1 MNFLTLSRVAQRAT
15 LLALIALGS
24 LCVQTVH
31 SQDASNAIEEL
42 QKEQKA
48 LATQY
53 ANLEEVFLR
62 MSQLEGATNPTR
74 AALLMQAAQMSKQMA
89 TQQRMSQASDL
100 LAKGQYSRA
109 IPEQEA
115 SRENLKKLLELLQSE
130 NRSSRIKDERK
141 RLEDVLK
148 DIRRIENI
156 QRATRGRTE
165 AGQDKDSAAND
176 QKDLEKQL
184 ETAENDL
191 SDKSDKSDKSEQGE
205 KSGKQEKTDPSDPT
219 DPSVKQEKT
228 DQSDPS
234 DPTDPSGKQEKTDPS
249 DPTDPTDPSGKQDKG
264 QQSEKSNKPP
274 SKEEQAKER
283 VQKARERMQKAEKNL
298 REQKRKEA
306 IEEQQ
311 QAEEELQQAIA
322 ELEKILMQLREEEI
336 ERTLVDLETRLKR
349 MSEWETTIR
358 QATEKLEKLSGEDK
372 DRQLEIQASKLST
385 EQLKV
390 AMEGQRAM
398 LLLKDEGSSQAFPE
412 ALEQVIGDA
421 QLVVN
426 RLVASD
432 VSASTQSIQD
442 EILGALDEMIESL
455 QEVQKKRDE
464 KKQQNQKQ
472 GPSDSGGQQQEE
484 SLVGKIAELRLIK
497 TLQMRVNRRTGRLAD
512 ESNQGEDLIGQVTD
526 SRLQE
531 ELRELAKRQEK
542 IQSVTRD
549 ILLEAAKQ

>member
-1 MNFLTLSRVAQRAT
+1 MVGLEKTPHYVLKAGTLTHEPSVVQSESGSATYAIFGFSDKPQYDRFLLDAT
-15 LLALIALGS
+15 EGLTPYPLVKRFLQDQLA
-24 LCVQTVH
+24 
-31 SQDASNAIEEL
+31 
-42 QKEQKA
+42 
-48 LATQY
+48 
-53 ANLEEVFLR
+53 
-62 MSQLEGATNPTR
+62 
-74 AALLMQAAQMSKQMA
+74 
-89 TQQRMSQASDL
+89 
-100 LAKGQYSRA
+100 
-109 IPEQEA
+109 QEA
-115 SRENLKKLLELLQSE
+115 DTLRLVILDPVSFDALEWKAATFESVLESIQSRSE
-130 NRSSRIKDERK
+130 FVKPSHRLVRQESSMSY
-141 RLEDVLK
+141 
-148 DIRRIENI
+148 
-156 QRATRGRTE
+156 RA
-165 AGQDKDSAAND
+165 
-176 QKDLEKQL
+176 L
-184 ETAENDL
+184 
-191 SDKSDKSDKSEQGE
+191 
-205 KSGKQEKTDPSDPT
+205 PT
-219 DPSVKQEKT
+219 DPS
-228 DQSDPS
+228 
-234 DPTDPSGKQEKTDPS
+234 DPSGKQEKSTQ
-249 DPTDPTDPSGKQDKG
+249 G
-264 QQSEKSNKPP
+264 EKSNKPP

-298 REQKRKEA
+298 RAEKRKEA

-412 ALEQVIGDA
+412 ALEQVIADA

-464 KKQQNQKQ
+464 KKQQNQRQ